1 MHVTGFHKAGTLRV
15 CQQANRP
22 EEHVLRGRH
31 DEDAALT
38 FGKAVANTFS
48 QAKGQS
54 LGILPP
60 ERWDAQVQGFAWCRL
75 AAA

>member
-1 MHVTGFHKAGTLRV
+1 
-15 CQQANRP
+15 
-22 EEHVLRGRH
+22 VLRGRH